1 MGGRLA
7 LVVGSECAALPRLGF
22 PGELATEL
30 YANLSAAGGWQPA
43 TTQQGPVLDPTADEL
58 TEAVNDAF
66 AAASEQRATLLFG
79 FVGHGVAT
87 AGEDFF
93 LLAHDSPPVFPNSR
107 TAFHLTQGIRELLNA
122 STLDGLIVLID
133 ACESG
138 EGVQGAARRW
148 TDMLTRS
155 SGRMELLVAS
165 GEGPA
170 YAGCFTRTMVDTFT
184 GGLPLRGENLLPS
197 DLVEPIGNTCKR
209 QHPQHL
215 SFTSGTLSTIAGGDP
230 GLWLV
235 PNAAR
240 RRDAVTG
247 RPAAGFVDQ
256 LTRRLLLTDVIR
268 ERLVEIVE
276 TGGHRLR
283 AIVGPAGSGKSTL
296 LAMLIRPSLVEGL
309 AIAPEYVTAAVFLT
323 VGSSLES
330 VTGELSAQLSHRVPG
345 FRDAADVV
353 VESDAAELDLFD
365 IEVQR
370 PLARLRAPGRRITI
384 VFDGMDQLEPG
395 TREHLVRHVAEL
407 TRVDEFTHVRVIL
420 GVRAG
425 TGVAELPELAHLH
438 RIELLPP
445 SAEDISAMVLES
457 ARHQLEPADPRL
469 WVRWIDALLVQ
480 TPTSFSM
487 EAPNIGHS
495 RAVTGGWLLARLLI
509 EVNSSI
515 TDADIAA
522 GIGLE
527 TVVLHRVRGTLHAT
541 DPDTAEVLG
550 ALLAILVA
558 AGEGPV
564 LPMELLESA
573 LAQFAVSG
581 LHTALIRDLVVELG
595 VLVTR
600 SRAGTARES
609 LGIQHAALLPTLAA
623 EAERLDWESTQ
634 AHGAIAAAIG
644 IAIESAVTSGTQIS
658 EQAVEYIRGSGARHY
673 LGYGDAESAK
683 ELLLGME
690 TVRPASNRDMYAVW
704 LPSFVEACGHDDPVT
719 LTVRHQLAY
728 WRGQS
733 GDMRGA
739 VAELDAVLTDHLR
752 VLGPDDPRTMTTR
765 HNLTN
770 VRGLYDV
777 AEAAHDPR
785 SLLGLD
791 DTAARAVA
799 RAIAELE
806 QLLTDQVRILGAD
819 HSDTLNTRY
828 SLAYWSSESDEPAA
842 AAAEY
847 ERILHDQT
855 SVLGP
860 DHPDTLNT
868 RHSIAY
874 LHGENGDIPRAI
886 SELEHLLADHLRVI
900 GPDDPSTLQT
910 RHSIAY
916 WLGKSGDLDR
926 AIAEFEQ
933 VAIDR
938 ERILGPDHVDTLT
951 TRSNIAANR
960 GGQDMQRALTEN
972 EQLLADQER
981 ILGSDHPDTR
991 TTRDRVLFLQ
1001 QQIRFRRKQLG
1012 PDSPESKPSH

>member
-43 TTQQGPVLDPTADEL
+43 TAHRGPVLDPTADEL

-66 AAASEQRATLLFG
+66 AAASEQRATLLIG

-93 LLAHDSPPVFPNSR
+93 LLARDSPPVFPNSR
-107 TAFHLTQGIRELLNA
+107 TAFHLTQGIRELLNG
-122 STLDGLIVLID
+122 SMLDGLIVLID

-148 TDMLTRS
+148 TDLLTRS
-155 SGRMELLVAS
+155 SGRMELLVAA

-170 YAGCFTRTMVDTFT
+170 YAGCFTRTMVETFT

-197 DLVEPIGNTCKR
+197 DLVEPIGNTCQR
-209 QHPQHL
+209 QQPQHL
-215 SFTSGTLSTIAGGDP
+215 SFTSGALSTTAGGDP

-240 RRDAVTG
+240 RRDAITG

-268 ERLVEIVE
+268 ERLAEIVE

-283 AIVGPAGSGKSTL
+283 AVVGPAGSGKSTL
-296 LAMLIRPSLVEGL
+296 MAMLIRPSLVDGL

-330 VTGELSAQLSHRVPG
+330 VTVELSAQLSHRVPG
-345 FRDAADVV
+345 FRDAAHVV
-353 VESDAAELDLFD
+353 DESELDVFD

-384 VFDGMDQLEPG
+384 VFDGMDQLEAG

-445 SAEDISAMVLES
+445 SAEDIAAMVLES
-457 ARHQLEPADPRL
+457 TRHQLEPTDPQL
-469 WVRWIDALLVQ
+469 WVRWIDALLAE
-480 TPTSFSM
+480 TPTSFSA
-487 EAPNIGHS
+487 ETPTFGHS

-509 EVNSSI
+509 EVHSSI
-515 TDADIAA
+515 TDEEIAA
-522 GIGLE
+522 GVGLE
-527 TVVLHRVRGTLHAT
+527 TLVLYRVHGASRAV
-541 DPDTAEVLG
+541 DPDIAVALG
-550 ALLAILVA
+550 PLLAILVA
-558 AGEGPV
+558 AGAGPV

-573 LAQFAVSG
+573 LAQFIVSG
-581 LHTALIRDLVVELG
+581 SDATLIRDLVVELG

-609 LGIQHAALLPTLAA
+609 LGITHAALLPTLAA
-623 EAERLDWESTQ
+623 EAERLGWES
-634 AHGAIAAAIG
+634 AEANGAIAAAIG
-644 IAIESAVTSGTQIS
+644 IAIESAVANGTQIS
-658 EQAVEYIRGSGARHY
+658 QQVTEYIRGSGTRHY
-673 LGYGDAESAK
+673 LEYGDADSAK
-683 ELLLGME
+683 ELLLGLE
-690 TVRPASNRDMYAVW
+690 TVRPATNRDMYAAW
-704 LPSFVEACGHDDPVT
+704 LPSFTEACGPDHPGT
-719 LTVRHQLAY
+719 LFVRHQLAF
-728 WRGQS
+728 WRGRS
-733 GDMRGA
+733 GDMRRA
-739 VAELDAVLTDHLR
+739 VAELDAVLTDELR
-752 VLGPDDPRTMTTR
+752 VLGPDDPRTLTTR
-765 HNLTN
+765 LNLTN
-770 VRGLYDV
+770 VRGRHDV
-777 AEAAHDPR
+777 AEAAHNPR
-785 SLLGLD
+785 SLVGLD
-791 DTAARAVA
+791 DTAARAIA
-799 RAIAELE
+799 RAVAELE
-806 QLLTDQVRILGAD
+806 QLLTDQVRVLGAD
-819 HSDTLNTRY
+819 HPDTLNTRY
-828 SLAYWSSESDEPAA
+828 SLIYWSSESDEPAR

-874 LHGENGDIPRAI
+874 WHGENGEIPRAI
-886 SELEHLLADHLRVI
+886 AELERLLADQLRI
-900 GPDDPSTLQT
+900 LGPDDPNTLAT

-916 WLGKSGDLDR
+916 WHGESGDFDR

-933 VAIDR
+933 LAIDR
-938 ERILGPDHVDTLT
+938 ERILGADHVDTLT

-960 GGQDMQRALTEN
+960 GGQNMNRARTEN

-991 TTRDRVLFLQ
+991 TTRNRILFLQ
-1001 QQIRFRRKQLG
+1001 QQLG
-1012 PDSPESKPSH
+1012 PDSSESNPSH